1 MVKHKLIVIMTL
13 LVLIGC
19 SKIPGSDIL
28 FDAQEIDENQKSDA
42 NCPNV
47 SGIWLGEVTDD
58 LDGVAF
64 TNPWGLILEQQGCE
78 LSGKLALIQDG
89 PDILCDIEGNML
101 NCQFNAGEDCSNDVV
116 LDLEENRLTGK
127 LNSCF
132 STESEVFLKKTSE
145 RELRELIGGNI
156 PPAFPANPH
165 PEGCWLHSLYKEG
178 YITVFCEK
186 FDDNSNNWPIGSGSG
201 SLSLTGT
208 AIENGVLILDVSGF
222 TADGE
227 EASVVH
233 FLPPMAFADDYLF
246 QAAGKIN
253 SDSTQASWG
262 LAFEGEY
269 SGRSL
274 SKYIFLISHSGQYTL
289 LKFENSQLM
298 PILQPTENGAINKQS
313 DNTITLVND
322 GSNYEFYVN
331 GTLLE
336 SIQLPK
342 LVDNGLMLAVFVAEG
357 VEAEF
362 KFDNLLIRSPR
373 RD

>member
-132 STESEVFLKKTSE
+132 STESEVFLKKSSE

-357 VEAEF
+357 VEAEY

>member
-28 FDAQEIDENQKSDA
+28 FDSQEIDENQESDA
-42 NCPNV
+42 NCTNI